1 VGVLLDNLVR
11 VHDDTRLIICSYQ
24 NSSAIQLAKLSGL
37 SPIITTA
44 SLKHTNLLKSL
55 GATDVIDRNASL
67 SDEVRKIIDQPITIV
82 YDSISGAET
91 QQAGLDLLA
100 PRGKIVVITSPTI
113 KSDEKEILRVVGQ
126 LSTPA
131 YVELFQTLYGQKLAG
146 LLERGLIKV
155 SVQREV
161 VWEV

>member
-1 VGVLLDNLVR
+1 MPDSLVR
-11 VHDDTRLIICSYQ
+11 VYDDTRLIIFSHY

-44 SLKHTNLLKSL
+44 SLKHTDFLKSL
-55 GATDVIDRNASL
+55 GATNVIDRNASL
-67 SDEVRKIIDQPITIV
+67 LDEVKKITDQPITIV
-82 YDSISGAET
+82 YDAVSSAET
-91 QQAGLDLLA
+91 QQAGLDLLV
-100 PRGKIVVITSPTI
+100 PRGTIVVITPPTI
-113 KSDEKEILRVVGQ
+113 KSDEKEILRIMGQ

-155 SVQREV
+155 SCQREV
-161 VWEV
+161 VWEN

>member
-1 VGVLLDNLVR
+1 M
-11 VHDDTRLIICSYQ
+11 
-24 NSSAIQLAKLSGL
+24 

-44 SLKHTNLLKSL
+44 SLKHTDLLKSL
-55 GATDVIDRNASL
+55 GVTNVIDRNASL
-67 SDEVRKIIDQPITIV
+67 LDEVRKITDQAITIV
-82 YDSISGAET
+82 YDAISSAET

-100 PRGKIVVITSPTI
+100 PSGTIVVITPPTI
-113 KSDEKEILRVVGQ
+113 KSDEKEILRIMGQ

-146 LLERGLIKV
+146 LLEKGLIKV

-161 VWEV
+161 VWET